1 MKTILAVFI
10 LVALPLTVLFAH
22 PASSIKADYKA
33 ADKSLAVNVTHLI
46 SKSKNTDPT
55 KHFIKE
61 ISVTLN
67 GTLVEKKTFTS
78 QTGDNQ
84 ITSFALNAK
93 KGDKVNIVAVCSLA
107 GTKTASI
114 VIK

>member
-61 ISVTLN
+61 ITVSLN
-67 GTLVEKKTFTS
+67 GTLIEKKTFTS
-78 QTGDNQ
+78 QKGDNQ
-84 ITSFALNAK
+84 IATFNVNAK
-93 KGDKVNIVAVCSLA
+93 KGDKINIVAVCSLA
-107 GTKTASI
+107 GSKM
-114 VIK
+114 VDVVVK